1 MLHHVFDGWCRE
13 PRLLICDEA
22 TSALDT
28 ATERGIM
35 NALTVLASGRTSVFV
50 AHRLVSFASSISAH
64 RHQRQMRRC
73 NSLSLTELQALT
85 THTDGHVFL
94 AACGSLQT
102 GCRL

>member
-1 MLHHVFDGWCRE
+1 MLSCETLAEACGRRE

-50 AHRLVSFASSISAH
+50 AHRLVSMVLRPAPWSLPQHAAPLRAFGGERTRLHPNNS
-64 RHQRQMRRC
+64 QR
-73 NSLSLTELQALT
+73 
-85 THTDGHVFL
+85 G
-94 AACGSLQT
+94 
-102 GCRL
+102 